1 MEPRIQYAKTS
12 DGVNIA
18 YWTMGEGMPFVVM
31 PLRPSSHVQAEWRF
45 PQYRA
50 GYEAWARNRQLI
62 RYDGRGSGL
71 SDRDVT
77 QFSIDTD
84 ILDLEAVVDR
94 LGLDSFALHAGGYV
108 GSAALSYAARR
119 QNRVSKL
126 ILIGCSAQG
135 AKYPVAP
142 LIALMES
149 NWVLYTE
156 TMAHYTLG
164 LDTENTKVWAAFMRE
179 GAMQSTYIALMRMY
193 SDYDVTSLL
202 PAVQVPTLI
211 LHPNGSPIDVGAA
224 SDLAAGIPDA
234 RLVVLE
240 GSFGVVFDT
249 EDRAGYRA
257 AVDEFLGL
265 ETQRKVAHP
274 SGMTAILFADI
285 VDRTGASAT
294 RLSGRRRASW
304 IRRSAPPLARTTA
317 LPSKASCSAMASS
330 PSSRARARRSRRPS
344 LAVAPA
350 TTRPSPS
357 TSTCTPAT

>member
-1 MEPRIQYAKTS
+1 
-12 DGVNIA
+12 
-18 YWTMGEGMPFVVM
+18 
-31 PLRPSSHVQAEWRF
+31 
-45 PQYRA
+45 
-50 GYEAWARNRQLI
+50 
-62 RYDGRGSGL
+62 
-71 SDRDVT
+71 VT